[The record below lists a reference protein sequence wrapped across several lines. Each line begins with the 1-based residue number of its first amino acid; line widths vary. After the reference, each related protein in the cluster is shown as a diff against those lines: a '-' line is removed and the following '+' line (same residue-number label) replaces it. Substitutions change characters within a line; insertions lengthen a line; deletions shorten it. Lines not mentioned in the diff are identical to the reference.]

1 MLVTVDLNRKTP
13 MNYQINKVL
22 SFSALLICLAFSNL
36 TGRENHTALALQS
49 EAPQSCKI
57 GVYLTS
63 LHDLN
68 ISAKTFSADMWI
80 WSNCLTED
88 LTPLQSMEF
97 VNANQYEAKLD
108 YSEVKEGIV
117 WSQRKVN
124 GVFRHNWDVHNY
136 PFDRHTLIIELE
148 EAAYDT
154 GSFVYEADSANST
167 YSPSIKLDGWKITN
181 FQILNSQTEYTT
193 TFGDPTLES
202 GGGSTYTK
210 LDVAISIART
220 ELTSFLKLIGPVYI
234 AMAVALLSLLLY
246 LENSSILS
254 AQMGLLAGSLFATV
268 INLSIASTSLGAS
281 ERLTLVDQIHIL
293 SLLYILIITG
303 IAIYSQLSLKRGETA
318 DMIRVKNYVIFLI
331 LLITY
336 ILNNAAIIGLAIRQ
350 G

>member
-1 MLVTVDLNRKTP
+1 

-22 SFSALLICLAFSNL
+22 LFAALLVCLALSGL
-36 TGRENHTALALQS
+36 TSAENHAVLAQ
-49 EAPQSCKI
+49 EGETPQSCKI
-57 GVYLTS
+57 GVCLTS

-80 WSNCLTED
+80 WSNCLTEE

-108 YSEVKEGIV
+108 YSEVKDGIV

-136 PFDRHTLIIELE
+136 PFDRHTLIIEVE

-154 GSFVYEADSANST
+154 SSFVYEADSANST
-167 YSPSIKLDGWKITN
+167 YSPSIYLDGWKITN
-181 FQILNSQTEYTT
+181 FEILNSQTAYTT

-202 GGGSTYTK
+202 GGGSAYTK
-210 LDVAISIART
+210 LEVAISIART
-220 ELTSFLKLIGPVYI
+220 ELTSFLKLTGPVYI
-234 AMAVALLSLLLY
+234 AFAVALLSLLLY
-246 LENSSILS
+246 LENSGILS
-254 AQMGLLAGSLFATV
+254 AQIGLLAGSLFATV

-293 SLLYILIITG
+293 SLLYILIVTG
-303 IAIYSQLSLKRGETA
+303 VAIYSQLSLKRGDTP
-318 DMIRVKNYVIFLI
+318 DMIRLKNFTVFII
-331 LLITY
+331 LGITF
-336 ILNNAAIIGLAIRQ
+336 ILTNAAMITLAIRQ